1 MLYKE
6 LVKEWLQEKQNYV
19 KESTYALYDYEMKNY
34 ILPALGNYDVID
46 VTEGVIQ
53 ECAIRWQNTKSSSGN
68 FLKVST
74 IQNWIVL
81 IKQTIRY
88 AVRKNYLDQYNI
100 KIFIPTTFTPNLVRD
115 NRTVFTTDEQ
125 KRIMQYVDAHPNQN
139 TIGIALCLSSG
150 LRIGEVCALQWQDI
164 NLHNQTVYVGKTI
177 QRIYNKETTPHTH
190 IIITPPKSISSVRT
204 IPLSH
209 HTWMLL
215 KTLKEELC
223 PTETE
228 YLLSG
233 TDFPLEPRC
242 YRRFYGKF
250 LEMANVSYR
259 KFHCLRHT
267 FATYCVEKGGDYK
280 CISEMLGHSSIK
292 ITMDRYVH
300 PNIEQKR
307 KLVEMLEL

>member
-1 MLYKE
+1 MTYKE
-6 LVKEWLQEKQNYV
+6 LVKEWLQEKKHYV
-19 KESTYALYDYEMKNY
+19 KESTYALYDYELKTY
-34 ILPALGNYDVID
+34 ILPVLGNYELVE
-46 VTEGVIQ
+46 VTEDVMQ
-53 ECAIRWQNTKSSSGN
+53 TCAVYWQTAKNENGKTWKT
-68 FLKVST
+68 ST
-74 IQNWIVL
+74 IQNWLVL

-88 AVRKNYLDQYNI
+88 AMRKNYLDQYDI
-100 KIFIPTTFTPNLVRD
+100 KIYVPANISLNVVQD
-115 NRTVFTTDEQ
+115 SQKVFSADEQ
-125 KRIMQYVDAHPNQN
+125 KMIMRFVDAHPNQN

-164 NLHNQTVYVGKTI
+164 NLREQTVYIGKTI
-177 QRIYNKETTPHTH
+177 QRIYNKETIPHTQ
-190 IIITPPKSISSVRT
+190 IIITSPKSISSVRT

-215 KTLKEELC
+215 KTLKEELH

-233 TDFPLEPRC
+233 SDMPLEPRC
-242 YRRFYGKF
+242 YRRFYRKF
-250 LEMANVSYR
+250 LERAGIPYR

-280 CISEMLGHSSIK
+280 CISEILGHSSIK

-300 PNIEQKR
+300 PDIEQKR